1 VAPTSKQLFVK
12 KDNLMQKGNV
22 AWFSARKGFGFI
34 TPEDSSEDIYINIKA
49 VRDAGLEALE
59 NGQAVGYETGAGQ
72 NGRPSVI
79 KLTVF

>member
-1 VAPTSKQLFVK
+1 MLARALG
-12 KDNLMQKGNV
+12 LLLQKTHPRT
-22 AWFSARKGFGFI
+22 F
-34 TPEDSSEDIYINIKA
+34 INIKA

>member
-59 NGQAVGYETGAGQ
+59 NGQAVGYEAGAGQ

-79 KLTVF
+79 KLKVF

>member
-12 KDNLMQKGNV
+12 KDKLMQKGNV
-22 AWFSARKGFGFI
+22 AWFSAGKGFGFV
-34 TPEDSSEDIYINIKA
+34 TPEDSFEDIYINIKV

-59 NGQAVGYETGAGQ
+59 NGQAVGYESGTGQ

>member
-1 VAPTSKQLFVK
+1 
-12 KDNLMQKGNV
+12 MQKGNA
-22 AWFSARKGFGFI
+22 AWFSAGKGFGFV
-34 TPEDSSEDIYINIKA
+34 TPKDSSEDIYINIKA

-59 NGQAVGYETGAGQ
+59 NGQAVGYEAGAGQ

>member
-1 VAPTSKQLFVK
+1 MAPISKQLFVK

-22 AWFSARKGFGFI
+22 AWFSAGKGFGFI
-34 TPEDSSEDIYINIKA
+34 TPEDSSEDIYTNIKV

-59 NGQAVGYETGAGQ
+59 NGQSVGYEAGAGQ
-72 NGRPSVI
+72 NGRPSII